1 MERDYWPTKRWRTAA
16 PATLGVNEEKLTGLD
31 KNTEGRSCAT
41 YLEVFPLKRLLR
53 LAVMLSMFVLLIL
66 LVLSGCAPAS
76 PEQESAVP
84 APIPDLVIIH
94 TNDTHGRALYVEE
107 REIGFALVAA
117 EAERLRQAGE
127 RVLMLDA
134 GDTFHGTA
142 MASLHHGESIVEFM
156 NKAGYALMTPGN
168 HDFNYGSDRLIELTA
183 MADFF
188 LIAANVRN
196 DAGLLFSPYE
206 IIDYGDLKVAVI
218 GLITTETYF
227 KANPAGLVGII
238 IDDPVEAARGAL
250 EELAGDDVD
259 LVIALTH
266 LGLDLDS
273 DAVSSRHLAEAVEGI
288 DLIIDGHSHH
298 RLPEGEWVNDTL
310 IVQTGSHS
318 SDIGVVRISFPPG
331 DPRHL
336 SARLIDVTEAAS
348 LNPDP
353 LVAAAVE
360 RYNALNEPIL
370 QEIVSYS
377 SIDLIGEREL
387 VRTGQTNLGDAI
399 VAAMLL
405 ESGADVALINSGAI
419 RTSIAAGPVARGDLI
434 AVLPFG
440 NTAAVVE
447 VTGAELVVMLENGLS
462 GYPEPSGA
470 FPQVGG
476 LTYSFAAEAKPGSR
490 SSGWMVGGRPLD
502 LERKY
507 LLVTTDFLLAGGDNY
522 EMLKGKRV
530 LFEYGTV
537 DELLATYM
545 AEQYLFE
552 DGGAAE

>member
-1 MERDYWPTKRWRTAA
+1 MCQENRPYDA
-16 PATLGVNEEKLTGLD
+16 
-31 KNTEGRSCAT
+31 
-41 YLEVFPLKRLLR
+41 LEVFLLKRLLR
-53 LAVMLSMFVLLIL
+53 LTATLLLAALMIL
-66 LVLSGCAPAS
+66 LAFSGCGPVT
-76 PEQESAVP
+76 PEQESAGT
-84 APIPDLVIIH
+84 APIADLVIIH

-142 MASLHHGESIVEFM
+142 MASLHKGESIVEFM

-168 HDFNYGSDRLIELTA
+168 HDFNYGADRLIELAA
-183 MADFF
+183 MADFS
-188 LIAANVRN
+188 LIVANVRN
-196 DAGLLFSPYE
+196 DTGPLFPPYE
-206 IIDYGDLKVAVI
+206 VIDYGDLKVGVI

-227 KANPAGLVGII
+227 KANPAGLVGIFF
-238 IDDPVEAARGAL
+238 DDPIKAARSAL
-250 EELAGDDVD
+250 EELSGENVD

-266 LGLDLDS
+266 LGLDLES
-273 DAVSSRHLAEAVEGI
+273 DAVSSRQLAEAVEGI
-288 DLIIDGHSHH
+288 DIIIDGHSHH
-298 RLPEGEWVNDTL
+298 RLLEGEWVNNTL

-318 SDIGVVRISFPPG
+318 SDIGMVRISFPPG
-331 DPRHL
+331 DLRHI
-336 SARLIDVTEAAS
+336 SASLIDVTGATS
-348 LNPDP
+348 LDP
-353 LVAAAVE
+353 EPQVAAEVE

-377 SIDLIGEREL
+377 SKDLVGEREL

-405 ESGADVALINSGAI
+405 ESGADVAMINGGSI
-419 RTSIAAGPVARGDLI
+419 RTSIAAGPVSRGDLI

-440 NTAAVVE
+440 NTTAVIE
-447 VTGAELVVMLENGLS
+447 VTGAELVAMLENGLS

-476 LTYSFAAEAKPGSR
+476 LTYSFNSEAEPGVR
-490 SSGWMVGGRPLD
+490 SSGWIVSDRPLD
-502 LERKY
+502 PEAKY

-537 DELLATYM
+537 DELLSAYM
-545 AEQYLFE
+545 AEQYFF
-552 DGGAAE
+552 DNGGAAE

>member
-1 MERDYWPTKRWRTAA
+1 LSY
-16 PATLGVNEEKLTGLD
+16 
-31 KNTEGRSCAT
+31 

-53 LAVMLSMFVLLIL
+53 LTATLLLAALMIL
-66 LVLSGCAPAS
+66 LVFSGCTPVT

-84 APIPDLVIIH
+84 APIADLVIIH

-117 EAERLRQAGE
+117 EAERLRQEGE

-142 MASLHHGESIVEFM
+142 MASLHKGESIVEFM

-168 HDFNYGSDRLIELTA
+168 HDFNYGADRLIELAA
-183 MADFF
+183 MADFI

-196 DAGLLFSPYE
+196 DAGPLFPPYE
-206 IIDYGDLKVAVI
+206 VIDYGDLKVGVI
-218 GLITTETYF
+218 GLVTTETYF
-227 KANPAGLVGII
+227 KANPAGLVGIFF
-238 IDDPVEAARGAL
+238 DDPITAARSAL
-250 EELAGDDVD
+250 EELAGEEVD

-266 LGLDLDS
+266 LGLDLES
-273 DAVSSRHLAEAVEGI
+273 DAVSSRQLAEAVEGI

-298 RLPEGEWVNDTL
+298 RLPEGEWVNNTL
-310 IVQTGSHS
+310 IAQTGSHS

-331 DPRHL
+331 DSRHI
-336 SARLIDVTEAAS
+336 SASLIDVTGAAS
-348 LNPDP
+348 LEPDP
-353 LVAAAVE
+353 KVTAAVE
-360 RYNALNEPIL
+360 QYSALNESIL

-377 SIDLIGEREL
+377 STDLIGESEL
-387 VRTGQTNLGDAI
+387 VRTRQTNLGDAI

-405 ESGADVALINSGAI
+405 ESGADVALINGGSI
-419 RTSIAAGPVARGDLI
+419 RTSIAAGPVSRGDLI

-447 VTGAELVVMLENGLS
+447 VSGAELVAMLENGL
-462 GYPEPSGA
+462 GDYPEPSGA
-470 FPQVGG
+470 FPHVGG
-476 LTYSFAAEAKPGSR
+476 FTYSFDPDAEPGSR
-490 SSGWMVGGRPLD
+490 SSDWLVGGRPLD
-502 LERKY
+502 QEAKF
-507 LLVTTDFLLAGGDNY
+507 LLVTNDFLLAGGDNY

-530 LFEYGTV
+530 LFEYGTL
-537 DELLATYM
+537 DELLAAYM

-552 DGGAAE
+552 NEGSAE